1 MIGVDIVE
9 IARIEKA
16 LKLQGFLTR
25 MFTEAER
32 EYLMERGFPS
42 QTVAGMFCAKEA
54 VAKALGTGLSHGV
67 AICDIEVL
75 HNEDNMPAIHLY
87 HGAAARAE
95 ELGLG
100 EIQVSISHEK
110 NYAVAVC
117 LGIKKSGR
125 KKKAEPRPL

>member
-32 EYLMERGFPS
+32 EYLMQNGFQA

-75 HNEDNMPAIHLY
+75 HNEDNMPTIHLY

-95 ELGLG
+95 ELGLC

-117 LGIKKSGR
+117 MGVKKPLR
-125 KKKAEPRPL
+125 KKKTTPAK